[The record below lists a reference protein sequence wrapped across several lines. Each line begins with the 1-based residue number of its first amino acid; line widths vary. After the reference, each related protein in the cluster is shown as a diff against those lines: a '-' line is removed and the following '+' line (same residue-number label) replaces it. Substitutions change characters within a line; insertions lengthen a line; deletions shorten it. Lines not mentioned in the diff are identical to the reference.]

1 MSCKYHSTCR
11 LGPNHV
17 TSCACQKSCPAA
29 KQPVCGSNGQT
40 YNNECLMKQ
49 NSCKKRDDI
58 QLIVKAPC
66 GEYQAQLSLQFFS
79 CLISRFYS
87 HFKFTSSLYTPLPLF
102 QEDII
107 YSLLSE
113 RSKTYKNLQ
122 NNHSFS
128 VIFVFLGVTYSAENC
143 TLSLYPRRAS

>member
-1 MSCKYHSTCR
+1 MSSVYFSFAFTEDPCDTVSCKYHSTCR

-17 TSCACQKSCPAA
+17 TSCACQKSCPAT

-66 GEYQAQLSLQFFS
+66 GEYQAQLSLQFFLLNQLFLS
-79 CLISRFYS
+79 PFKIYKFYLY
-87 HFKFTSSLYTPLPLF
+87 TSS
-102 QEDII
+102 
-107 YSLLSE
+107 
-113 RSKTYKNLQ
+113 
-122 NNHSFS
+122 SFS
-128 VIFVFLGVTYSAENC
+128 SRYNLLASLGTFQD
-143 TLSLYPRRAS
+143 